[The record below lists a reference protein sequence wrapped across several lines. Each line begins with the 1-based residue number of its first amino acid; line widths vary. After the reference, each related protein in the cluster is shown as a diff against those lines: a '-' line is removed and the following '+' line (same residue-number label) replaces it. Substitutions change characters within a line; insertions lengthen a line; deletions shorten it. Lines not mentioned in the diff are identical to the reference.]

1 LKRKLWK
8 LFWFFKFPCIYL
20 PPLTNNLKKLILN
33 KATDLFLNFGFKSVT
48 MDQIANEIGI
58 SKKTI
63 YNFFENKKQLVHVV
77 TNGMFVSITAGIK
90 QIKKESI
97 DPISELFDIKLFLI
111 KFLKGERTSP
121 LYQLQKFY
129 PETHKEIT
137 QKQFEFMTK
146 SAIES
151 LKNGVRLG
159 LFRKDIN
166 IDLISRLYFN
176 GMIGIKDQDIF
187 PSEKYEPT
195 FLMLKYIEYHL
206 RAIVTEK
213 GLKKLNS
220 FLKKY

>member
-1 LKRKLWK
+1 M
-8 LFWFFKFPCIYL
+8 
-20 PPLTNNLKKLILN
+20 KKIILN

-63 YNFFENKKQLVHVV
+63 YNFFENKKHLVNVV
-77 TNGMFVSITAGIK
+77 TNGMFSSITSGIK
-90 QIKKESI
+90 QIKKESL

-111 KFLKGERTSP
+111 KILKGERTTP
-121 LYQLQKFY
+121 LYQLRKFY

-137 QKQFEFMTK
+137 QKQFDFMTK

-151 LKNGVRLG
+151 LKNGVKLG

-187 PSEKYEPT
+187 PAEKYEPT

>member
-1 LKRKLWK
+1 MKE
-8 LFWFFKFPCIYL
+8 
-20 PPLTNNLKKLILN
+20 LILN

-63 YNFFENKKQLVHVV
+63 YNFFENKKHLVNVV
-77 TNGMFVSITAGIK
+77 TNGMFASITSGIK
-90 QIKKESI
+90 QIKKESL

-111 KFLKGERTSP
+111 KILKGERTTP
-121 LYQLQKFY
+121 LYQLRKFY

-137 QKQFEFMTK
+137 QKQFDFMTK

-151 LKNGVRLG
+151 LKSGVKLG

-187 PSEKYEPT
+187 PAEKYEPT

-220 FLKKY
+220 FLKKYWWKKIAY

>member
-1 LKRKLWK
+1 MKE
-8 LFWFFKFPCIYL
+8 
-20 PPLTNNLKKLILN
+20 LILN

-63 YNFFENKKQLVHVV
+63 YNFFENKKHLVNVV
-77 TNGMFVSITAGIK
+77 TNGMFASITSGIK
-90 QIKKESI
+90 QIKKESL

-111 KFLKGERTSP
+111 KILKGERTTP
-121 LYQLQKFY
+121 LYQLRKFY

-137 QKQFEFMTK
+137 QKQFDFMTK

-151 LKNGVRLG
+151 LKSGVKLG

-187 PSEKYEPT
+187 PAEKYEPT

>member
-1 LKRKLWK
+1 MKE
-8 LFWFFKFPCIYL
+8 
-20 PPLTNNLKKLILN
+20 LILN
-33 KATDLFLNFGFKSVT
+33 KASDLFLNFGFKSVT

-63 YNFFENKKQLVHVV
+63 YNFFENKKHLVNVV
-77 TNGMFVSITAGIK
+77 TNGMFASITLGIK
-90 QIKKESI
+90 QIKKESL

-111 KFLKGERTSP
+111 KILKGERTTP
-121 LYQLQKFY
+121 LYQLRKFY

-137 QKQFEFMTK
+137 QKQFDFMTK
-146 SAIES
+146 SAVES
-151 LKNGVRLG
+151 LKSGVKLG

-187 PSEKYEPT
+187 PAEKYEPT

>member
-1 LKRKLWK
+1 MKE
-8 LFWFFKFPCIYL
+8 
-20 PPLTNNLKKLILN
+20 LILN

-63 YNFFENKKQLVHVV
+63 YNFFENKKHLVNVV
-77 TNGMFVSITAGIK
+77 TNGMFASITSGIK
-90 QIKKESI
+90 QIKKESL

-111 KFLKGERTSP
+111 KILKGERTTP
-121 LYQLQKFY
+121 LYQLRKFY

-137 QKQFEFMTK
+137 QKQFDFMTK
-146 SAIES
+146 SAVES
-151 LKNGVRLG
+151 LKSGVKLG

-187 PSEKYEPT
+187 PAEKYEPT

>member
-1 LKRKLWK
+1 MKE
-8 LFWFFKFPCIYL
+8 
-20 PPLTNNLKKLILN
+20 LILN

-63 YNFFENKKQLVHVV
+63 YNFFENKKHLVNVV
-77 TNGMFVSITAGIK
+77 TNGMFASITLGIK
-90 QIKKESI
+90 QIKKESL

-111 KFLKGERTSP
+111 KILKGERTTP
-121 LYQLQKFY
+121 LYQLRKFY

-137 QKQFEFMTK
+137 QKQFDFMTK
-146 SAIES
+146 SAVES
-151 LKNGVRLG
+151 LKSGVKLG

>member
-1 LKRKLWK
+1 M
-8 LFWFFKFPCIYL
+8 
-20 PPLTNNLKKLILN
+20 KKLILN

-63 YNFFENKKQLVHVV
+63 YNFFENKKHLVNVV
-77 TNGMFVSITAGIK
+77 TNGMFASITIGIK
-90 QIKKESI
+90 QIKKESL

-111 KFLKGERTSP
+111 KILKGERTTP
-121 LYQLQKFY
+121 LYQLRKFY

-137 QKQFEFMTK
+137 QKQFDFMTK

-151 LKNGVRLG
+151 LKSGVKLG

-187 PSEKYEPT
+187 PAEKYEPT

>member
-1 LKRKLWK
+1 M
-8 LFWFFKFPCIYL
+8 
-20 PPLTNNLKKLILN
+20 KKLILN

-63 YNFFENKKQLVHVV
+63 YNFFENKKHLVNVV
-77 TNGMFVSITAGIK
+77 TNGMFASITSGIR
-90 QIKKESI
+90 QIKKESL

-111 KFLKGERTSP
+111 KILKGERTTP
-121 LYQLQKFY
+121 LYQLRKFY

-137 QKQFEFMTK
+137 QKQFDFMTK

-151 LKNGVRLG
+151 LKSGVKLG

-187 PSEKYEPT
+187 PAEKYEPT

>member
-1 LKRKLWK
+1 MKE
-8 LFWFFKFPCIYL
+8 
-20 PPLTNNLKKLILN
+20 LILN

-63 YNFFENKKQLVHVV
+63 YNFFENKKHLVNVV
-77 TNGMFVSITAGIK
+77 TNGMFASITSGIK
-90 QIKKESI
+90 QIKKESL

-111 KFLKGERTSP
+111 KILKGERTTP
-121 LYQLQKFY
+121 LYQLRKFY

-137 QKQFEFMTK
+137 QKQFDFMTK

-151 LKNGVRLG
+151 LKSGVKLG

-187 PSEKYEPT
+187 PAEKYEPT

-206 RAIVTEK
+206 RAIVTDK

>member
-1 LKRKLWK
+1 M
-8 LFWFFKFPCIYL
+8 
-20 PPLTNNLKKLILN
+20 KKLILN

-63 YNFFENKKQLVHVV
+63 YNFFENKKHLVNVV
-77 TNGMFVSITAGIK
+77 TNGMFASITSGIK
-90 QIKKESI
+90 QIKKESL

-111 KFLKGERTSP
+111 KILKGERTTP
-121 LYQLQKFY
+121 LYQLRKFY

-137 QKQFEFMTK
+137 QKQFDFMTK

-151 LKNGVRLG
+151 LKSGVKLG
-159 LFRKDIN
+159 LFRKDID

-187 PSEKYEPT
+187 PAEKYEPT

>member
-1 LKRKLWK
+1 MKE
-8 LFWFFKFPCIYL
+8 
-20 PPLTNNLKKLILN
+20 LILN

-63 YNFFENKKQLVHVV
+63 YNFFENKKHLVNVV
-77 TNGMFVSITAGIK
+77 TNGMFASITSGIK
-90 QIKKESI
+90 QIKKESL

-111 KFLKGERTSP
+111 KILKGERTTP
-121 LYQLQKFY
+121 LYQLRKFY

-137 QKQFEFMTK
+137 QKQFDFMTK

-151 LKNGVRLG
+151 LKSGVKLG
-159 LFRKDIN
+159 LFRKDID

-187 PSEKYEPT
+187 PAEKYEPT

>member
-1 LKRKLWK
+1 MKE
-8 LFWFFKFPCIYL
+8 
-20 PPLTNNLKKLILN
+20 LILN

-63 YNFFENKKQLVHVV
+63 YNFFENKKHLVNVV
-77 TNGMFVSITAGIK
+77 TNCMYASITSGIK
-90 QIKKESI
+90 QIKKESL

-111 KFLKGERTSP
+111 KILKGERTTP
-121 LYQLQKFY
+121 LYQLRKFY

-137 QKQFEFMTK
+137 QKQFDFMTK

-151 LKNGVRLG
+151 LKSGVKLG
-159 LFRKDIN
+159 LFRKDID

-187 PSEKYEPT
+187 PAEKYEPT

>member
-1 LKRKLWK
+1 M
-8 LFWFFKFPCIYL
+8 
-20 PPLTNNLKKLILN
+20 KKLILN

-63 YNFFENKKQLVHVV
+63 YNFFENKKHLVNVV
-77 TNGMFVSITAGIK
+77 TNGMFASITSGIK
-90 QIKKESI
+90 QIKKESL

-111 KFLKGERTSP
+111 KILKGERTTP
-121 LYQLQKFY
+121 LYQLRKFY

-137 QKQFEFMTK
+137 QKQFDFMTK

-151 LKNGVRLG
+151 LKNGVKLG

-187 PSEKYEPT
+187 PAEKYEPT

>member
-1 LKRKLWK
+1 M
-8 LFWFFKFPCIYL
+8 
-20 PPLTNNLKKLILN
+20 KKLILN

-63 YNFFENKKQLVHVV
+63 YNFFENKKHLVNVV
-77 TNGMFVSITAGIK
+77 TNGMFASITSGIK
-90 QIKKESI
+90 QIKKESL

-111 KFLKGERTSP
+111 KILKGERTTP
-121 LYQLQKFY
+121 LYQLRKFY

-137 QKQFEFMTK
+137 KKQFDFMTK

-151 LKNGVRLG
+151 LKSGVKLG

-187 PSEKYEPT
+187 PAEKYEPT

>member
-1 LKRKLWK
+1 MKE
-8 LFWFFKFPCIYL
+8 
-20 PPLTNNLKKLILN
+20 LILN

-63 YNFFENKKQLVHVV
+63 YNFFENKKHLVNVV
-77 TNGMFVSITAGIK
+77 TNGMFASITSGIK
-90 QIKKESI
+90 QIKRESL

-111 KFLKGERTSP
+111 KILKGERTTP
-121 LYQLQKFY
+121 LYQLRKFY

-137 QKQFEFMTK
+137 QKQFDFMTK

-151 LKNGVRLG
+151 LKSGVKLG

-187 PSEKYEPT
+187 PAEKYEPT

>member
-1 LKRKLWK
+1 MKE
-8 LFWFFKFPCIYL
+8 
-20 PPLTNNLKKLILN
+20 LILN

-63 YNFFENKKQLVHVV
+63 YNFFENKKHLVNVV
-77 TNGMFVSITAGIK
+77 TNGMFTSITSGIK
-90 QIKKESI
+90 QIKKESL

-111 KFLKGERTSP
+111 KILKGERTTP
-121 LYQLQKFY
+121 LYQLRKFY

-137 QKQFEFMTK
+137 QKQFDFMTK
-146 SAIES
+146 SAVES
-151 LKNGVRLG
+151 LKSGVKLG

-187 PSEKYEPT
+187 PAEKYEPT

>member
-1 LKRKLWK
+1 M
-8 LFWFFKFPCIYL
+8 
-20 PPLTNNLKKLILN
+20 KKIILN

-63 YNFFENKKQLVHVV
+63 YNFFENKKHLVNVV
-77 TNGMFVSITAGIK
+77 TNGMFASITSGIK
-90 QIKKESI
+90 QIKKESL

-111 KFLKGERTSP
+111 KILKGERTTP
-121 LYQLQKFY
+121 LYQLRKFY

-137 QKQFEFMTK
+137 QKQFDFMTK

-151 LKNGVRLG
+151 LKNGVKLG

-187 PSEKYEPT
+187 PAEKYEPT

>member
-1 LKRKLWK
+1 M
-8 LFWFFKFPCIYL
+8 
-20 PPLTNNLKKLILN
+20 KKLILN

-63 YNFFENKKQLVHVV
+63 YNFFENKKHLVNVV
-77 TNGMFVSITAGIK
+77 TNGMFASITSGIK
-90 QIKKESI
+90 QIKKESL

-111 KFLKGERTSP
+111 KILKGERTTP
-121 LYQLQKFY
+121 LYQLRKFY

-137 QKQFEFMTK
+137 QKQFDFMTK

-151 LKNGVRLG
+151 LKSGVKLG

-187 PSEKYEPT
+187 PAEKYEPT

>member
-1 LKRKLWK
+1 MKE
-8 LFWFFKFPCIYL
+8 
-20 PPLTNNLKKLILN
+20 LILN

-63 YNFFENKKQLVHVV
+63 YNFFENKKHLVNVV
-77 TNGMFVSITAGIK
+77 TNGMFASITSGIK
-90 QIKKESI
+90 QIKKESL

-111 KFLKGERTSP
+111 KILKGERTTP
-121 LYQLQKFY
+121 LYQLRKFY

-137 QKQFEFMTK
+137 QKQFDFMTK

-151 LKNGVRLG
+151 LKNGVKLG

-187 PSEKYEPT
+187 PAEKYEPT